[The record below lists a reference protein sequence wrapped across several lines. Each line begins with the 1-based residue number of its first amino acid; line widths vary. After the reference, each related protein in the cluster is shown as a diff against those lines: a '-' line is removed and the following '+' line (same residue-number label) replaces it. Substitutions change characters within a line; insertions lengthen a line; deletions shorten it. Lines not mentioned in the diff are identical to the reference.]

1 MLMILGGPGLKKKSM
16 FKGNVQFSC
25 ASVYMTTTSGPSV
38 GSVFLPDF
46 HLW

>member
-1 MLMILGGPGLKKKSM
+1 MLMILGGPGFKKKSI

-38 GSVFLPDF
+38 RSVFLPDF